1 MKRMIFSIL
10 FLLMVQGCASAPI
23 IKTNVSTETSNMV
36 LHTVRRDGKIYL
48 YKIVQR
54 VYKRNGASIPVE
66 TRCLH
71 GTDEGN
77 LVPGPCDK

>member
-23 IKTNVSTETSNMV
+23 IKPGASTETSNMV
-36 LHTVRRDGKIYL
+36 LHTVERDGKTYL

-54 VYKRNGASIPVE
+54 VYKRNGVSIAVE
-66 TRCLH
+66 TRCFH
-71 GTDEGN
+71 GTDEGELISGTCN
-77 LVPGPCDK
+77 K